1 MNDIDMS
8 IETARMIGKATAK
21 ARIRM
26 TRNAIVNAM
35 TAKMQMTGIHTARAG
50 MRTVSG
56 DRAIVRVVTVRVPM
70 VSGAIAIVRAAMVR
84 EAIATARVVTV
95 RRRRVKAATRI
106 ARRHTAKVT
115 TQITSRRITDRLQNL
130 PTR

>member
-21 ARIRM
+21 ARIWM
-26 TRNAIVNAM
+26 TRNVTVNVM
-35 TAKMQMTGIHTARAG
+35 TVGMQMIGIHTARAG
-50 MRTVSG
+50 MRIASGAIVITRAAVRVAVSG
-56 DRAIVRVVTVRVPM
+56 AIAIARAAMVREAIVTVRAAT
-70 VSGAIAIVRAAMVR
+70 SGAIAIVRAVTRMV
-84 EAIATARVVTV
+84 
-95 RRRRVKAATRI
+95 
-106 ARRHTAKVT
+106 RRHTAKAT